1 MTSLIEV
8 MGNILVITIVVITK
22 GNGTI
27 TQAIFYS
34 IVLPHSFLMNTSHNK
49 NRIITHGWTNVLK
62 NLFGISKKSVDPE
75 EQEPKNGIY
84 KEENK
89 NVQPSESK
97 EIKVR
102 VEVSNESNLK
112 SNNVT
117 INSSDNKETSEKV
130 PNHEDKINVSQTRHI
145 LDSPMRKNHN
155 NQTVRHGTPLNVV
168 DLEKLGEQHSTLVN
182 LNNKKDTPEDTL
194 KLAVKRVEFFSS
206 IDKKTVTTANLER
219 KSELIFT
226 FN

>member
-62 NLFGISKKSVDPE
+62 NLFGISKKSIDPE

-89 NVQPSESK
+89 NH
-97 EIKVR
+97 
-102 VEVSNESNLK
+102 L
-112 SNNVT
+112 
-117 INSSDNKETSEKV
+117 
-130 PNHEDKINVSQTRHI
+130 
-145 LDSPMRKNHN
+145 
-155 NQTVRHGTPLNVV
+155 
-168 DLEKLGEQHSTLVN
+168 
-182 LNNKKDTPEDTL
+182 
-194 KLAVKRVEFFSS
+194 
-206 IDKKTVTTANLER
+206 
-219 KSELIFT
+219 
-226 FN
+226 

>member
-155 NQTVRHGTPLNVV
+155 TVRHGTPLNVV